1 MTISIR
7 GARVIDPA
15 SGLDQVGDLH
25 IEAGKIVAIGAAPAG
40 FSAQK
45 TLDGAGLVA
54 APGLVDLSVAL
65 REPGYGRKGNV
76 ESETRAAAPAAPPAC
91 AARPTPGRCWTPRR
105 WPS

>member
-45 TLDGAGLVA
+45 TLDGAGRVA
-54 APGLVDLSVAL
+54 APGRVALSVA
-65 REPGYGRKGNV
+65 RRGPGDGRQGHG
-76 ESETRAAAPAAPPAC
+76 ESAP
-91 AARPTPGRCWTPRR
+91 R
-105 WPS
+105 

>member
-15 SGLDQVGDLH
+15 SDLDQVGDLH

-45 TLDGAGLVA
+45 TLDGAGRVA
-54 APGLVDLSVAL
+54 APGRGALSGA
-65 REPGYGRKGNV
+65 RRAPGDGRQGNGAT
-76 ESETRAAAPAAPPAC
+76 EAPA
-91 AARPTPGRCWTPRR
+91 
-105 WPS
+105 

>member
-15 SGLDQVGDLH
+15 SDLDQVGDLH

-54 APGLVDLSVAL
+54 APG
-65 REPGYGRKGNV
+65 
-76 ESETRAAAPAAPPAC
+76 
-91 AARPTPGRCWTPRR
+91 
-105 WPS
+105 

>member
-45 TLDGAGLVA
+45 TLDGVGLVA
-54 APGLVDLSVAL
+54 APDWSTSAS
-65 REPGYGRKGNV
+65 PCA
-76 ESETRAAAPAAPPAC
+76 SRATDARATSKARPAPPRPAATSLCCP
-91 AARPTPGRCWTPRR
+91 PTPGRCWTPRR

>member
-45 TLDGAGLVA
+45 TLDGARQVGP
-54 APGLVDLSVAL
+54 PGQGEGCV
-65 REPGYGRKGNV
+65 GRRVRGVGRPGNV
-76 ESETRAAAPAAPPAC
+76 RRAPRPAA
-91 AARPTPGRCWTPRR
+91 GG
-105 WPS
+105 

>member
-45 TLDGAGLVA
+45 TLDGAGRVA
-54 APGLVDLSVAL
+54 APGQVALSVP
-65 REPGYGRKGNV
+65 RPEPGYRRKGNV
-76 ESETRAAAPAAPPAC
+76 ETATRPAAARRPP
-91 AARPTPGRCWTPRR
+91 T
-105 WPS
+105 

>member
-54 APGLVDLSVAL
+54 APGRGGLS
-65 REPGYGRKGNV
+65 RPQRGPGGR
-76 ESETRAAAPAAPPAC
+76 R
-91 AARPTPGRCWTPRR
+91 
-105 WPS
+105 

>member
-45 TLDGAGLVA
+45 TLDGAGRGGG
-54 APGLVDLSVAL
+54 P
-65 REPGYGRKGNV
+65 
-76 ESETRAAAPAAPPAC
+76 
-91 AARPTPGRCWTPRR
+91 
-105 WPS
+105 

>member
-45 TLDGAGLVA
+45 TLD
-54 APGLVDLSVAL
+54 LSL
-65 REPGYGRKGNV
+65 IHISEP
-76 ESETRAAAPAAPPAC
+76 TRLQL
-91 AARPTPGRCWTPRR
+91 T
-105 WPS
+105 

>member
-15 SGLDQVGDLH
+15 SDLDQVGDLH

-45 TLDGAGLVA
+45 T
-54 APGLVDLSVAL
+54 S
-65 REPGYGRKGNV
+65 
-76 ESETRAAAPAAPPAC
+76 TAPA
-91 AARPTPGRCWTPRR
+91 WWPRR
-105 WPS
+105 DWSI

>member
-25 IEAGKIVAIGAAPAG
+25 IEAGKIVAIGAAPTG

-45 TLDGAGLVA
+45 TLDGAGL
-54 APGLVDLSVAL
+54 
-65 REPGYGRKGNV
+65 
-76 ESETRAAAPAAPPAC
+76 
-91 AARPTPGRCWTPRR
+91 
-105 WPS
+105 

>member
-40 FSAQK
+40 FRDRK
-45 TLDGAGLVA
+45 
-54 APGLVDLSVAL
+54 SV
-65 REPGYGRKGNV
+65 V
-76 ESETRAAAPAAPPAC
+76 
-91 AARPTPGRCWTPRR
+91 
-105 WPS
+105 

>member
-40 FSAQK
+40 LRAQK
-45 TLDGAGLVA
+45 THERPR
-54 APGLVDLSVAL
+54 PG
-65 REPGYGRKGNV
+65 G
-76 ESETRAAAPAAPPAC
+76 PAAPVE
-91 AARPTPGRCWTPRR
+91 
-105 WPS
+105 

>member
-45 TLDGAGLVA
+45 TLDGARRGGPPGGGGQGGPPR
-54 APGLVDLSVAL
+54 APGGW
-65 REPGYGRKGNV
+65 RHGHPG
-76 ESETRAAAPAAPPAC
+76 
-91 AARPTPGRCWTPRR
+91 
-105 WPS
+105 

>member
-15 SGLDQVGDLH
+15 SDLDQVGDLH

-45 TLDGAGLVA
+45 TLDGARRGG
-54 APGLVDLSVAL
+54 APGRGGGSGA
-65 REPGYGRKGNV
+65 RRAPGDGRQGNG
-76 ESETRAAAPAAPPAC
+76 ESEARAAAA
-91 AARPTPGRCWTPRR
+91 G
-105 WPS
+105 

>member
-45 TLDGAGLVA
+45 TLDGGGRVG
-54 APGLVDLSVAL
+54 APGRGGRPRAP
-65 REPGYGRKGNV
+65 RAPGVGRQGHLA
-76 ESETRAAAPAAPPAC
+76 SRPPPA
-91 AARPTPGRCWTPRR
+91 
-105 WPS
+105 

>member
-54 APGLVDLSVAL
+54 
-65 REPGYGRKGNV
+65 
-76 ESETRAAAPAAPPAC
+76 
-91 AARPTPGRCWTPRR
+91 
-105 WPS
+105 

>member
-40 FSAQK
+40 AP
-45 TLDGAGLVA
+45 ACR
-54 APGLVDLSVAL
+54 APG
-65 REPGYGRKGNV
+65 GG
-76 ESETRAAAPAAPPAC
+76 
-91 AARPTPGRCWTPRR
+91 PGRRPGAVRPAGFDPGR
-105 WPS
+105 